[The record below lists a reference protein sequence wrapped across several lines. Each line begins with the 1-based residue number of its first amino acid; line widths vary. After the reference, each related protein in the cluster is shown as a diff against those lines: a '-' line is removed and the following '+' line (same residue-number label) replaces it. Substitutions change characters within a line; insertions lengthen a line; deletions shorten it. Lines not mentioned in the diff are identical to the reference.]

1 MLPSIDDATNSDA
14 VGAQV
19 DSEISSLQAQIS
31 ALKSQRKLQA
41 ATILS
46 SRHIKATLTRL
57 RASQKPTPQSE
68 SQSLPTDTTPL
79 LAAATAQRAHKQE
92 NLYRACAGL
101 TTFRVQDPDPN
112 AVDGGKVLG
121 IRIDV
126 SSVGKFIK
134 PYYIMLNKPWPG
146 TELLRVHRHTV
157 PASIPL
163 TALAERY
170 LPNGKG
176 SVAMGG
182 GENLGGRKQD
192 LRRFVR
198 ALRREVVGYHNRT
211 SVIKGLRREF
221 KLDEKESKKGKGREK
236 IITDISAADAEAKQ
250 VRIEWTDG
258 RIGRVVVDE
267 KGEVKQCVIIG
278 EDGRDGET
286 ERRVVAGSMDGIGE
300 RMREGMY

>member
-1 MLPSIDDATNSDA
+1 MLPSIDDPTRSDA
-14 VGAQV
+14 VGAQL
-19 DSEISSLQAQIS
+19 DSEISSLQAQIL
-31 ALKSQRKLQA
+31 ALKSQRKLQV

-46 SRHIKATLTRL
+46 SRHTKATLTRL
-57 RASQKPTPQSE
+57 RASQRPTPHSE
-68 SQSLPTDTTPL
+68 SQSVPTDTTPL

-92 NLYRACAGL
+92 NLYRACAGI

-163 TALAERY
+163 TALVERY
-170 LPNGKG
+170 LPSGKG
-176 SVAMGG
+176 SVAMGEENPG
-182 GENLGGRKQD
+182 GKKQD

-198 ALRREVVGYHNRT
+198 ALRKEVVGYHNRT

-221 KLDEKESKKGKGREK
+221 KLDEKESKKGKSREK
-236 IITDISAADAEAKQ
+236 VITDISAADAEAKQ
-250 VRIEWTDG
+250 VRIEWADG
-258 RIGRVVVDE
+258 RIGRVVIDE

-286 ERRVVAGSMDGIGE
+286 ERRVLAGSMEGIGE